1 MDKNYQIIDQLT
13 FEVYNT
19 RYISYNEV
27 NHYFEKLYEFL
38 DENVKDMIERK
49 EYNYAFQLINHI
61 VSKVDE
67 AIMYSD
73 GDECLLID
81 LIDELWKELIKDAN
95 NEDKEEM
102 YYWFADHLE
111 DYEYLEDKIKEIFL
125 NEFYGEI
132 FHDSQLY
139 VIKQQFELFKNQFL
153 CLYQNTHVNVWLE
166 DYFQNDKYVKRY
178 YKENKNNYSQV
189 LNYVCHALN
198 KLPIYQNEYQ
208 LLAIFAQ
215 QITKD
220 PHYFDEDLAKELLIK
235 GICKILEVENSS
247 INQILYEAGIL
258 KDDLSNYCYICH
270 IKPKIIRDYD
280 CFYEKYEP
288 INLNLYNLNSIG
300 RKFVESK
307 IVIIEN
313 PSVFRELMIEIKEKK
328 LNIGLICSNGQIN
341 QCTYQLIDS
350 LIESQCILYYCGD
363 FDPEGLLIADKLKQK
378 YNGQIYLW
386 QYSAAHFEKAKI
398 HQVVISQRRQTILK
412 NIQNSLLKEI
422 ALKIQSTSAFAYQE
436 GMIDIYKDNLAN
448 L

>member
-1 MDKNYQIIDQLT
+1 MNKEQELANYLNKESFQRFVDAWIKKYKKLGYLGGSIRLENLSLSEKQDLGGLLGLDLT
-13 FEVYNT
+13 KGILSV
-19 RYISYNEV
+19 SYSKLKKLLNYT
-27 NHYFEKLYEFL
+27 YFENVNFL
-38 DENVKDMIERK
+38 KVLE
-49 EYNYAFQLINHI
+49 LINGNKI
-61 VSKVDE
+61 
-67 AIMYSD
+67 ITN
-73 GDECLLID
+73 
-81 LIDELWKELIKDAN
+81 KETKDS
-95 NEDKEEM
+95 
-102 YYWFADHLE
+102 F
-111 DYEYLEDKIKEIFL
+111 
-125 NEFYGEI
+125 
-132 FHDSQLY
+132 
-139 VIKQQFELFKNQFL
+139 KQQFELFKNQFL

-189 LNYVCHALN
+189 LNHVCHALN

-208 LLAIFAQ
+208 LLAVFAQ

-220 PHYFDEDLAKELLIK
+220 PHYFDEDLSKELLIK

-270 IKPKIIRDYD
+270 IKPKIIQDYD

-300 RKFVESK
+300 RKFVKSK

-328 LNIGLICSNGQIN
+328 LNIGLVCSNGQIN

-378 YNGQIYLW
+378 YNSQINLW